1 MKHQTYELI
10 AGLLFSL
17 IALGHLLRIVLGW
30 EAVFNGQ
37 PVPMWP
43 SWLALLLGG
52 FLGIQGIRLS
62 RRSA

>member
-1 MKHQTYELI
+1 MRHQTYELI
-10 AGLLFSL
+10 AGSLFSL
-17 IALGHLLRIVLGW
+17 IAFGHLLRIVFGW

-52 FLGIQGIRLS
+52 FLGIQGLRLS
-62 RRSA
+62 RSQ

>member
-1 MKHQTYELI
+1 MRHRTFELI
-10 AGLLFSL
+10 AGSLFSL
-17 IALGHLLRIVLGW
+17 IAFGHLLRIVFGW

-37 PVPMWP
+37 VVPMWP

-62 RRSA
+62 RSQ